1 MRTLL
6 DNDYLRSELK
16 RPTIFPT
23 CANVSPGWK
32 SSGARPP
39 IVASQL
45 LPEKILSSI
54 LLDFCF
60 ELNPRPTSMRSFIS
74 FAIVILMTTVAVE
87 TLSAQTLPA
96 PEAIT
101 DPKQVASK
109 PNAEV
114 EPRSLTI
121 EKLYMTRQV
130 GLPTWSPDGKQIAFI
145 SNMSGRNNIWLVP
158 AEGGWPVQ
166 LTVSDQR
173 QTAPAWSPDG
183 KWIAYQSDYD
193 GDELWDIFLVSPKT
207 GRVVNLTSTREI
219 AELNPTWSPDGRYLA
234 YEVKAKTSAAYEID
248 IYDTLMREVKHLT
261 TSTPQDKSNYDPIW
275 LKDGKS
281 IVYTQDQAK
290 GTDSNIFIAE
300 MATGKSTLLTPH
312 EGEQRYS
319 ADDVS
324 PDGKRVLITSNA
336 ANGYQNIGLLEI
348 STKKISWLTK
358 DKWAIRGSEFSPD
371 GKRITF
377 TANVDG
383 SQDIYLHDLA
393 TGKSTALPVPKG
405 VNEPTGGHSA
415 FTKDGS
421 RLLYYHNGPTAP
433 GDLWVYTLATGKSHQ
448 VTHSLVAGVRSED
461 MVEPYLVHYPSRD
474 GKWTI
479 SAFLYVPF
487 NMARNGQ
494 NAAIVYIHGGPTS
507 QTMNSFN
514 RFVQYAANQGYMV
527 LAPNYRGSTGYGKE
541 FQQANLFDMGGGDLQ
556 DVLAGVDWI
565 KQTGHLDP
573 KKIAVMGASYGGYLS
588 MMAVTKAPEVWA
600 AGVPI
605 VPFVNWFTEIENED
619 PELRQS
625 DLATMGDVVKN
636 KSLYEDRS
644 PINFVDQI
652 KAPLLLLAGGHDP
665 RCPKS
670 ETQQVVDA
678 IKKRGGTVDYKI
690 YENEG
695 HGFARVENQI
705 DAYQRVADFL
715 LAHVPPADCSCSLTE

>member
-1 MRTLL
+1 MRM
-6 DNDYLRSELK
+6 
-16 RPTIFPT
+16 
-23 CANVSPGWK
+23 CA
-32 SSGARPP
+32 A
-39 IVASQL
+39 
-45 LPEKILSSI
+45 
-54 LLDFCF
+54 
-60 ELNPRPTSMRSFIS
+60 
-74 FAIVILMTTVAVE
+74 FAIVISMSTVLAE
-87 TLSAQTLPA
+87 MAAGQTLPVSQ
-96 PEAIT
+96 AIT
-101 DPKQVASK
+101 DPKQIASK
-109 PNAEV
+109 PNAQV

-130 GLPTWSPDGKQIAFI
+130 ARPTWSPDGKNIAFI
-145 SNMSGRNNIWLVP
+145 SNMSGRFNLWLVP

-173 QTAPAWSPDG
+173 EVSSAWSPDG
-183 KWIAYQSDYD
+183 KWIAYESDYD
-193 GDELWDIFLVSPKT
+193 GDELWDIFLVSPST
-207 GRVVNLTSTREI
+207 GKVVNLTNTREI
-219 AELNPTWSPDGRYLA
+219 AEQNPTWSPDGRYLA
-234 YEVKAKTSAAYEID
+234 YEVKPKTSAAYEID
-248 IYDTLMREVKHLT
+248 VYDMLMREVKHLT
-261 TSTPQDKSNYDPIW
+261 SGTPQDKGNSAPIW
-275 LKDGKS
+275 SHDGKF
-281 IVYTQDQAK
+281 IVYAQSQAK
-290 GTDSNIFIAE
+290 GTDSNIFIADV
-300 MATGKSTLLTPH
+300 ATARSTLLTPH
-312 EGEQRYS
+312 DGEQLFE
-319 ADDVS
+319 ANDIS

-336 ANGYQNIGLLEI
+336 GNGYDNVGLLEI
-348 STKKISWLTK
+348 ATKKISWLTQ
-358 DKWAIRGSEFSPD
+358 DKWEIHGGEFSPD
-371 GKRITF
+371 GKHITF
-377 TANVDG
+377 SANADG
-383 SQDIYLHDLA
+383 NQDIYFHDLA
-393 TGKSTALPVPKG
+393 TGKSTALPIAKG
-405 VNEPTGGHSA
+405 VNEPAGGHTA
-415 FTKDGS
+415 FSKDGS
-421 RLLYYHNGPTAP
+421 RLLYHHNGPTAP
-433 GDLWVYTLATGKSHQ
+433 GDLWVYHLATGKSQ
-448 VTHSLVAGVRSED
+448 QITHSLIGGVRSED

-494 NAAIVYIHGGPTS
+494 NAAIVYIHGGPTA

-573 KKIAVMGASYGGYLS
+573 KKIAVMGGSYGGYLS
-588 MMAVTKAPEVWA
+588 MMSVTKAPEVWA

-619 PELRQS
+619 PVLQQS

-636 KSLYEDRS
+636 KALYEERS
-644 PINFVDQI
+644 PINYIDQI

-678 IKKRGGTVDYKI
+678 IRKRGGTVDYKI

-705 DAYQRVADFL
+705 DAYKRVADFL
-715 LAHVPPADCSCSLTE
+715 MAHVPPADCSCSLSE

>member
-1 MRTLL
+1 MRLFKL
-6 DNDYLRSELK
+6 
-16 RPTIFPT
+16 
-23 CANVSPGWK
+23 
-32 SSGARPP
+32 
-39 IVASQL
+39 
-45 LPEKILSSI
+45 
-54 LLDFCF
+54 
-60 ELNPRPTSMRSFIS
+60 
-74 FAIVILMTTVAVE
+74 FAIVILMSTVVAD
-87 TLSAQTLPA
+87 TAAAQTLPA
-96 PEAIT
+96 PQAIT
-101 DPKQVASK
+101 DPKKVASK
-109 PNAEV
+109 PNAQV
-114 EPRSLTI
+114 EPRTLTI

-130 GLPTWSPDGKQIAFI
+130 GRPTWSPDGKSIAFI
-145 SNMSGRNNIWLVP
+145 SNMSGRNNLWLVP

-173 QTAPAWSPDG
+173 QTSPAWSPDG

-193 GDELWDIFLVSPKT
+193 GDELWDIFMVSPKT
-207 GRVVNLTSTREI
+207 GKVVNLTGTREI
-219 AELNPTWSPDGRYLA
+219 AETDPTWSPDGRYLA
-234 YEVKAKTSAAYEID
+234 YLVKPKTSAASEID
-248 IYDTLMREVKHLT
+248 IYDMLMREVKHLT
-261 TSTPQDKSNYDPIW
+261 TNTPQDLRNSTPIW
-275 LKDGKS
+275 SKDGKY
-281 IVYTQDQAK
+281 IVYTQEQAK
-290 GTDSNIFIAE
+290 GTDSNIFIADV
-300 MATGKSTLLTPH
+300 ATGKSTLLTPH
-312 EGEQRYS
+312 EGEQIYL
-319 ADDVS
+319 ANDIS
-324 PDGKRVLITSNA
+324 PAPGKDMDFLLITSNA
-336 ANGYQNIGLLEI
+336 ANGYDNIGILEYFERGSAATGI
-348 STKKISWLTK
+348 FHPGEIKWLTK
-358 DKWAIRGSEFSPD
+358 DKWEIRGGEFSPD
-371 GKRITF
+371 GKHITF
-377 TANVDG
+377 SANVDG
-383 SQDIYLHDLA
+383 NEDIYLYDLS
-393 TGKSTALPVPKG
+393 TRKSTALPIPKG
-405 VNEPTGGHSA
+405 VNEPAGGQSA

-433 GDLWVYTLATGKSHQ
+433 GDLWVYMLATGKSHQ
-448 VTHSLVAGVRSED
+448 VTHSLVAGVNSED

-507 QTMNSFN
+507 QTVNSFN
-514 RFVQYAANQGYMV
+514 RFIQYATNQGYMV

-573 KKIAVMGASYGGYLS
+573 KKIAVMGGSYGGYLS

-619 PELRQS
+619 PVLQQS

-636 KSLYEDRS
+636 KALYEDRS
-644 PINFVDQI
+644 PINFIDRI
-652 KAPLLLLAGGHDP
+652 KAPLILLAGGHDP

-705 DAYQRVADFL
+705 DAYKRVADFL
-715 LAHVPPADCSCSLTE
+715 LAHVVPADCSCSLTE

>member
-1 MRTLL
+1 MRTFTL
-6 DNDYLRSELK
+6 
-16 RPTIFPT
+16 
-23 CANVSPGWK
+23 
-32 SSGARPP
+32 
-39 IVASQL
+39 
-45 LPEKILSSI
+45 
-54 LLDFCF
+54 
-60 ELNPRPTSMRSFIS
+60 
-74 FAIVILMTTVAVE
+74 FAIVILMSTVVTE
-87 TLSAQTLPA
+87 TAAAQTLPT
-96 PEAIT
+96 PQSIT
-101 DPKQVASK
+101 DPKKVASK
-109 PNAEV
+109 PDAQV

-130 GLPTWSPDGKQIAFI
+130 GRPTWSPDGKSIAFI
-145 SNMSGRNNIWLVP
+145 SNMSGRNNLWLVP

-173 QTAPAWSPDG
+173 QTAPAWSPDR

-193 GDELWDIFLVSPKT
+193 GDEQWDIFLVSPKT
-207 GRVVNLTSTREI
+207 GKVVNLTQTREI

-234 YEVKAKTSAAYEID
+234 YEVKPKTSAAYEID
-248 IYDTLMREVKHLT
+248 IYDMLMREVKHLT
-261 TSTPQDKSNYDPIW
+261 TNTPQDKSNSNPIW
-275 LKDGKS
+275 SKDGKY
-281 IVYTQDQAK
+281 IVYTQEQAK
-290 GTDSNIFIAE
+290 GTDSNIFISE
-300 MATGKSTLLTPH
+300 VATGKSTLLTLH
-312 EGEQRYS
+312 EGEQMYS
-319 ADDVS
+319 ANDIS
-324 PDGKRVLITSNA
+324 SNGKRVLLTSNA
-336 ANGYQNIGLLEI
+336 ANGYDNVGVLEI
-348 STKKISWLTK
+348 ESKTVSWITK
-358 DKWAIRGSEFSPD
+358 DKWEIRGGEFSPD
-371 GKRITF
+371 GKHITF
-377 TANVDG
+377 SANVDG
-383 SQDIYLHDLA
+383 SEDIYLYDIA
-393 TGKSTALPVPKG
+393 AGKSAALPIPKG
-405 VNEPTGGHSA
+405 VNEPAGGRSA

-421 RLLYYHNGPTAP
+421 RLLYNHNGPTSP

-448 VTHSLVAGVRSED
+448 VTHSLVAGINSED

-474 GKWTI
+474 GKWII

-507 QTMNSFN
+507 QTVNSFN
-514 RFVQYAANQGYMV
+514 RFIQYAANQGYMV

-565 KQTGHLDP
+565 KQTGHLDS
-573 KKIAVMGASYGGYLS
+573 KKIAVMGGSYGGYLS

-619 PELRQS
+619 PVLQQS

-636 KSLYEDRS
+636 KALYEDRS
-644 PINFVDQI
+644 PINFIDHI

-690 YENEG
+690 YDNEG

-705 DAYQRVADFL
+705 DAYKRVADFL
-715 LAHVPPADCSCSLTE
+715 LAHVVPADCSCSLTE

>member
-1 MRTLL
+1 MRLYFL
-6 DNDYLRSELK
+6 
-16 RPTIFPT
+16 
-23 CANVSPGWK
+23 
-32 SSGARPP
+32 
-39 IVASQL
+39 
-45 LPEKILSSI
+45 
-54 LLDFCF
+54 
-60 ELNPRPTSMRSFIS
+60 
-74 FAIVILMTTVAVE
+74 FAIVIVMSTVFAE
-87 TLSAQTLPA
+87 NTPAQTLPVPQA
-96 PEAIT
+96 VT
-101 DPKQVASK
+101 DPKKVSSK
-109 PNAEV
+109 PNAQV

-121 EKLYMTRQV
+121 EKLYMTRQI
-130 GLPTWSPDGKQIAFI
+130 GRGAWSPDGKQIAFV
-145 SNMSGRNNIWLVP
+145 SNMSGRNNLWLVP
-158 AEGGWPVQ
+158 SDGGFPVQ

-173 QTAPAWSPDG
+173 QSSPTWSPDG

-207 GRVVNLTSTREI
+207 GKVVNLTQTSEI

-234 YEVKAKTSAAYEID
+234 YEVKPKTSAAYEID
-248 IYDTLMREVKHLT
+248 VYDLVLRELKHIT
-261 TSTPQDKSNYDPIW
+261 TGTPQDKRNMNPIW
-275 LKDGKS
+275 SKDGKY
-281 IVYTQDQAK
+281 IAYTQEQAK

-300 MATGKSTLLTPH
+300 VATGKSTLVTPH
-312 EGEQRYS
+312 EGEQLYF
-319 ADDVS
+319 ANDIS
-324 PDGKRVLITSNA
+324 PDGKQILFTSNA
-336 ANGYQNIGLLEI
+336 ANGYENVGLVDVAA
-348 STKKISWLTK
+348 KKMSWITK
-358 DKWAIRGSEFSPD
+358 DKWEIRGGEFSPD
-371 GKRITF
+371 GKHITF
-377 TANVDG
+377 SANVDG
-383 SQDIYLHDLA
+383 NEDIYLHDVA
-393 TGKSTALPVPKG
+393 TGKSSALAIPKG

-415 FTKDGS
+415 FSPDGS
-421 RLLYYHNGPTAP
+421 RLLYNHNGPTAP
-433 GDLWVYTLATGKSHQ
+433 GDLWTYHLASGKSLQ
-448 VTHSLVAGVRSED
+448 ITHSLLAGIRSED

-507 QTMNSFN
+507 QTVNSFN
-514 RFVQYAANQGYMV
+514 RFVQYAVNQGYMV

-573 KKIAVMGASYGGYLS
+573 KKIAVMGGSYGGYLS
-588 MMAVTKAPEVWA
+588 MMAVTKSPETRA
-600 AGVPI
+600 TGVPI

-619 PELRQS
+619 PVLQQS

-636 KSLYEDRS
+636 KALYEDRS
-644 PINFVDQI
+644 PINFIDQI

-678 IKKRGGTVDYKI
+678 IKKRGGTVEAKI

-705 DAYQRVADFL
+705 DAYKRVADFL
-715 LAHVPPADCSCSLTE
+715 LAHVVPADCSCSVTE